1 MAHIAVHEALW
12 RVALG
17 EPGPSDSFSCPSPNG
32 VIVKAACGKSARAV
46 WAAGGGQREGS
57 TERASPDPTLCG
69 GESPLH
75 GEAASGSRSVLGR
88 HEPHSTEENGPLCN
102 EWNNR
107 VFPASVHDESHSG
120 LIMFLPHS

>member
-57 TERASPDPTLCG
+57 TERASPDPTPMKPGNAG
-69 GESPLH
+69 GGTEPWFKATHEVAKDRRLDH
-75 GEAASGSRSVLGR
+75 GPGTS
-88 HEPHSTEENGPLCN
+88 N
-102 EWNNR
+102 
-107 VFPASVHDESHSG
+107 
-120 LIMFLPHS
+120 

>member
-32 VIVKAACGKSARAV
+32 VIVKAACGKSAQAV

-57 TERASPDPTLCG
+57 TERASPDPTARVLAKG
-69 GESPLH
+69 QTRRKAGRYGTWTSKASEARTTWESWM
-75 GEAASGSRSVLGR
+75 RLG
-88 HEPHSTEENGPLCN
+88 
-102 EWNNR
+102 
-107 VFPASVHDESHSG
+107 
-120 LIMFLPHS
+120 